1 MCNDGEGN
9 TVSGVI
15 ISESFTGPAESETLC
30 MRGHSMHE
38 NREISAVPVK
48 DVVWWV
54 GQGRPVAY
62 NPDMYAAEKSD
73 IGILPVKV
81 PNKVGKPTAEVLE
94 ERPDG
99 QGEPV

>member
-1 MCNDGEGN
+1 MGKATQCAALF
-9 TVSGVI
+9 
-15 ISESFTGPAESETLC
+15 SESFTGPAESETLG

-38 NREISAVPVK
+38 NREISAVPIK

-62 NPDMYAAEKSD
+62 NPDKYAAEKSD